1 VNQPDQTGETWAWRT
16 AWLDVLAFAAWLTLA
31 WGSNWR
37 TTDLVWSLW
46 LSSLLIGYS
55 LIFWGIFGPIMGL
68 LVRAHDRR
76 KPLAGQLVTGS
87 LSLIGGLVMLAF
99 FTIHFGGFHFIH
111 SIFLGRFFPL
121 GPDMNFPSVGAY
133 LAIFRRYWP
142 YVLFAA
148 VAERHAFRWAVT
160 KQSAEAAQSSGIAA
174 PYLNVIRM
182 HLLIFFFVFAK
193 IVGLENAWVYIVVYA
208 VYFFPWRLLRRPK
221 PVGDTAHDQ

>member
-1 VNQPDQTGETWAWRT
+1 VNEPDQTGQKWAWRT
-16 AWLDVLAFAAWLTLA
+16 AWLDVIAFSAWLTLA

-46 LSSLLIGYS
+46 LSSLLVGFAMI
-55 LIFWGIFGPIMGL
+55 IWGIFAPIMGL
-68 LVRAHDRR
+68 LMRARDRG
-76 KPLAGQLVTGS
+76 KPVAEQLVGGA
-87 LSLIGGLVMLAF
+87 LSLVGGLAMLAF

-111 SIFLGRFFPL
+111 SIFLSGFFPL
-121 GPDMNFPSVGAY
+121 ARDLGFPSVEGY
-133 LAIFRRYWP
+133 LAILNRYWP

-148 VAERHAFRWAVT
+148 VAERHAFSWAAT
-160 KQSAEAAQSSGIAA
+160 KPSTESTKNKGITA

-221 PVGDTAHDQ
+221 PVGDTARG